1 LKVAFWTFRTFIL
14 QAAEKSLAGGQ
25 MQKTRTDDTPVV
37 ALLVAGDRSAFEHI
51 YRKHNASLI
60 RVATGIVRSRASA
73 EEVAQDTWIAVLRNI
88 GGFEGRSSLAG
99 WIFSILINKSRTRA
113 KRDGRTVS
121 FDDDGEDDNLAA
133 AFDGRGRWK
142 DIPDLWE
149 ELTPERILAGRNAM
163 EHVMAAIEALPAGQ
177 RSVIILRAQQGLE
190 ADEVCAALGISE
202 GNMRVLLHRARL
214 AIRAALDGLM

>member
-1 LKVAFWTFRTFIL
+1 
-14 QAAEKSLAGGQ
+14 
-25 MQKTRTDDTPVV
+25 MQKTRTDDAPLV
-37 ALLVAGDRSAFEHI
+37 ALLVDGDRSAFERI

-60 RVATGIVRSRASA
+60 RVATGIVRSRATA
-73 EEVAQDTWIAVLRNI
+73 EEVTQDTWMAVLRNI

-99 WIFSILINKSRTRA
+99 WIYSILINKSRSRA
-113 KRDGRTVS
+113 QRDGRSVS
-121 FDDDGEDDNLAA
+121 FDADGEDDNLAA

-142 DIPDLWE
+142 DMPDLWE
-149 ELTPERILAGRNAM
+149 ELTPERILAGRNVM
-163 EHVMAAIEALPAGQ
+163 DHVTAVIEALPPGQ

>member
-1 LKVAFWTFRTFIL
+1 
-14 QAAEKSLAGGQ
+14 
-25 MQKTRTDDTPVV
+25 MQKTRTDDAPLV
-37 ALLVAGDRSAFEHI
+37 ALLVAGDRSAFERI

-60 RVATGIVRSRASA
+60 RVATGIVRSRATA
-73 EEVAQDTWIAVLRNI
+73 EEVTQDTWIAVLRNI

-99 WIFSILINKSRTRA
+99 WIYSILINKSRSRA
-113 KRDGRTVS
+113 QRDGRSVS
-121 FDDDGEDDNLAA
+121 FDAGGEDDNLAA

-142 DIPDLWE
+142 DMPELWE
-149 ELTPERILAGRNAM
+149 ELTPERILAGRNVM
-163 EHVMAAIEALPAGQ
+163 DHVTAVIEALPPGQ

>member
-1 LKVAFWTFRTFIL
+1 
-14 QAAEKSLAGGQ
+14 
-25 MQKTRTDDTPVV
+25 MQKTRTDDAPLV
-37 ALLVAGDRSAFEHI
+37 ALLVAGDRCAFEQI

-60 RVATGIVRSRASA
+60 RVATGIVQSRATA
-73 EEVAQDTWIAVLRNI
+73 EEVAQDAWIAVLRNI

-99 WIFSILINKSRTRA
+99 WVYSILINKSRTRA
-113 KRDGRTVS
+113 RRDGRSVS
-121 FDDDGEDDNLAA
+121 FDDEGEDDNLAA

-142 DIPDLWE
+142 DMPDLWE
-149 ELTPERILAGRNAM
+149 ELTPERILAGRSAM
-163 EHVMAAIEALPAGQ
+163 DQVNAAIETLPPGQ

-190 ADEVCAALGISE
+190 TDEVCAALGISE

>member
-1 LKVAFWTFRTFIL
+1 M
-14 QAAEKSLAGGQ
+14 EKAGADETERVQ
-25 MQKTRTDDTPVV
+25 
-37 ALLVAGDRSAFEHI
+37 LLVAGDRSAFEHI
-51 YRKHNASLI
+51 YRKHNAALI
-60 RVATGIVRSRASA
+60 RVGMGIVGSRATA

-88 GGFEGRSSLAG
+88 ASFEGRSSLAG
-99 WIFSILINKSRTRA
+99 WIFSILVNKARSRATRE
-113 KRDGRTVS
+113 GRFVS
-121 FDDDGEDDNLAA
+121 FEGEGEDDNLAA

-149 ELTPERILAGRNAM
+149 ELTPERILAGRSVM
-163 EHVMAAIEALPAGQ
+163 DHVTTAVERLPAAQ

-190 ADEVCAALGISE
+190 AEEVCEILGISE